1 MPDRPPVA
9 PLKAFI
15 FDLGGVV
22 LPIDYARTIRAFAA
36 LGISGADKLYDKS
49 AQDPLFDELELG
61 HITPAEFRDR
71 FRVLVDKPELTD
83 ASLDRAWC
91 ALLGEW
97 PMERL
102 SFLRDL
108 KRRYPLFLLSNTN
121 GLHKDFLF
129 AQFPVFNLFRDGVFS
144 YSAKASKPGPEIFQ
158 IAIEQLDLD
167 PAQTFYIDDLLPNI
181 ETAARL
187 GFITHH
193 YDLTQHHL
201 LESSLSNWTNQL
213 S

>member
-1 MPDRPPVA
+1 MPTPSILCDIGNV
-9 PLKAFI
+9 I
-15 FDLGGVV
+15 VSFDFRIASSRLA
-22 LPIDYARTIRAFAA
+22 ARSDCPEDA
-36 LGISGADKLYDKS
+36 
-49 AQDPLFDELELG
+49 LFDRLHHLKLPFEDG
-61 HITPAEFRDR
+61 QIDDQTFITQAIEAIGFKDSAAEFIQIWCDI
-71 FRVLVDKPELTD
+71 FAPNLALTRTLEQL
-83 ASLDRAWC
+83 AS
-91 ALLGEW
+91 
-97 PMERL
+97 
-102 SFLRDL
+102 SH
-108 KRRYPLFLLSNTN
+108 PLFLLSNTS

-129 AQFPVFNLFRDGVFS
+129 AQFPVFNLFRGGVYS